1 MEFPLD
7 GPMSIAP
14 GETPTAEP
22 AGIRLTGKAASD
34 ARAEARRQAGRRAR
48 RPFGSAVLHAPQ
60 VLRALVRAD
69 EIWLVV
75 LAAFIGCAT
84 GISVWLMNATTQ
96 LVHQVLFHI
105 TAAQRL
111 SAMPVLDP
119 VRTVVVPA
127 LGGLVL
133 GLVTLGLTRLR
144 PRRTVDPIEAN
155 ALFGGRMS
163 LSGSLIVVLQT
174 IMSNGVGASVGL
186 EAGYTQMGSALASRW
201 GHAFRVRRN
210 DLRLLVGCGAAAAIA
225 GAFNAPLT
233 GSFYAFELVIGTYT
247 LVAFAPVAVAA
258 LVSQAV
264 VQALGGSIFD
274 LTAQITPHIEALDY
288 IPILALGMLCALL
301 GISIMRGVTL
311 TEELFRRSRVPIW
324 LRPAIGGLAIGAMA
338 LTTPAVL
345 SSGHGALGLTFEM
358 NEPLRWIVLL
368 VLMKATASAISI
380 GSGFRGGLFFASLF
394 LGALLGKAFAGGL
407 ALATT
412 AHAIPVTVCILVGMS
427 GLAVAIIGG
436 PLTMGFLALEAT
448 GSLPMTV
455 AVLAACVVSSLTVR
469 RTFGYSFATWRF
481 HLRGEAI
488 RSAVDIG
495 WMRNL
500 TVGRMMRREMRTVRA
515 DTRLS
520 KFKRDF
526 PLGLT
531 QRVIA
536 LDEADRYAG
545 IVLLPEAHANEEDQ
559 HSVGDIVHYA
569 DTVLLPQMTI
579 KEAVAMFENAESD
592 ALVVVDNARDRHVI
606 GLLTEQYAL
615 RRYTE
620 ELDRR
625 RRELSGE

>member
-1 MEFPLD
+1 MP
-7 GPMSIAP
+7 IAN
-14 GETPTAEP
+14 GDSSTADP
-22 AGIRLTGKAASD
+22 PGIRLKGRAAAD
-34 ARAEARRQAGRRAR
+34 AKVRAAEARRAAGRPAR
-48 RPFGSAVLHAPQ
+48 RRFGSAVLHAPQ
-60 VLRALVRAD
+60 VLRAD

-84 GISVWLMNATTQ
+84 GVSVWLMNSTTQ
-96 LVHQVLFHI
+96 LVHQTLFHI
-105 TAAQRL
+105 TGSQRL
-111 SAMPVLDP
+111 SAMHTLDP
-119 VRTVVVPA
+119 IRTVVVPA
-127 LGGLVL
+127 VGGLFL
-133 GLVTLGLTRLR
+133 GLVTLGIARWR

-174 IMSNGVGASVGL
+174 VISNGVGASVGL
-186 EAGYTQMGSALASRW
+186 EAGYTQIGSALASRW

-274 LTAQITPHIEALDY
+274 LNAQIAPHIEPLDY

-311 TEELFRRSRVPIW
+311 TEELFRRSRVPVW
-324 LRPAIGGLAIGAMA
+324 LRPGIGGLAIGLMA
-338 LTTPAVL
+338 LMTPAVL

-358 NEPLRWIVLL
+358 HEKLRWIVML
-368 VLMKATASAISI
+368 VALKATASAISI

-412 AHAIPVTVCILVGMS
+412 AHAVPETVCILVGMS

-515 DTRLS
+515 DTRLG

-536 LDEADRYAG
+536 LHEDDRYAG
-545 IVLLPEAHANEEDQ
+545 IVLLPEAHADENNE
-559 HSVGDIVHYA
+559 HMAGDIAHYA

-592 ALVVVDNARDRHVI
+592 ALVVVDSAEGRHVI
-606 GLLTEQYAL
+606 GVLTEQYAL

>member
-1 MEFPLD
+1 M
-7 GPMSIAP
+7 
-14 GETPTAEP
+14 
-22 AGIRLTGKAASD
+22 
-34 ARAEARRQAGRRAR
+34 
-48 RPFGSAVLHAPQ
+48 
-60 VLRALVRAD
+60 LRALVRAD

-75 LAAFIGCAT
+75 LAAFIGCAS
-84 GISVWLMNATTQ
+84 GIMVWMMTETTQ
-96 LVHQVLFHI
+96 LVHETLFGI
-105 TAAQRL
+105 TPTERL
-111 SAMPVLDP
+111 SAMTWLNPL
-119 VRTVVVPA
+119 RTVIVPA
-127 LGGLVL
+127 VGGLAL
-133 GLVTLGLTRLR
+133 GLVTLGLSRLR

-186 EAGYTQMGSALASRW
+186 EAGYTQIGSAIASRW

-233 GSFYAFELVIGTYT
+233 GAFYAFELVIGTYT

-274 LTAQITPHIEALDY
+274 VTPQIPGHIDPLDY

-301 GISIMRGVTL
+301 GISIMRGVTI
-311 TEELFRRSRVPIW
+311 TEDLFRKSGVPVW
-324 LRPAIGGLAIGAMA
+324 LRPSIGGLAIGTLA
-338 LTTPAVL
+338 LVTPAVL
-345 SSGHGALGLTFEM
+345 SSGHGALGISFETHD
-358 NEPLRWIVLL
+358 PLYWVVLL
-368 VLMKATASAISI
+368 VALKATASAISI

-407 ALATT
+407 ALVSS
-412 AHAIPVTVCILVGMS
+412 AHAIPQEVCALVGMS
-427 GLAVAIIGG
+427 GLAVAVIGG

-515 DTRLS
+515 ETPLS
-520 KFKRDF
+520 AFKRDF
-526 PLGLT
+526 PLGAT

-536 LDEADRYAG
+536 LDEEDRYAG
-545 IVLLPEAHANEEDQ
+545 IVLLPEAHADADDD
-559 HSVGDIVHYA
+559 HKVRDIVHYA
-569 DTVLLPQMTI
+569 DSVLLPQMTI

-592 ALVVVDNARDRHVI
+592 ALVVVDNAQDRQVI

-615 RRYTE
+615 RRYSD